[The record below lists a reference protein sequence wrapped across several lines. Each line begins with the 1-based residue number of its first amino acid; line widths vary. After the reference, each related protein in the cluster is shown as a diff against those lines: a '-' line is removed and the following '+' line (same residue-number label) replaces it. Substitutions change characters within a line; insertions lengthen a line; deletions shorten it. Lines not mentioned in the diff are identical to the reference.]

1 MRTGL
6 GIFPMSGVAAQAEK
20 RLILHQQ
27 VIGNGSVR
35 VMTDAAVLNHRRM
48 LIDKRPLIFRMA
60 FKAQV
65 SDGILFQI
73 MIFCAV
79 NIMAASTGQ
88 LALIDRVM
96 GGQGSLGFFLL
107 MTGKAYCRITEV
119 HHFSRGNLVRLVAF
133 IAANAV
139 LHMHICP
146 PVHGRGSGMAL
157 QADFRALLGR

>member
-6 GIFPMSGVAAQAEK
+6 GIFPMTGVTAQAEK

-27 VIGNGSVR
+27 VIGNGPVR
-35 VMTDAAVLNHRRM
+35 LMTDAAVLNHRRM

-73 MIFCAV
+73 MIFCAM

-107 MTGKAYCRITEV
+107 MTGKTYCRVTEV
-119 HHFSRGNLVRLVAF
+119 HHFGRGNLVRLVAF
-133 IAANAV
+133 IAANSV
-139 LHMHICP
+139 LDMHVCA
-146 PVHGRGSGMAL
+146 PVHGGRAGMAL